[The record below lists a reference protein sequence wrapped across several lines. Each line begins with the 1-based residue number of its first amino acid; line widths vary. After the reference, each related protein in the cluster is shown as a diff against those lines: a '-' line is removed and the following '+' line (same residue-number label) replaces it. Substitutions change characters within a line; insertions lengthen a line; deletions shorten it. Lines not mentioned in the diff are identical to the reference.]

1 MDSYSKPPL
10 ARPAQAGKGFASGSR
25 HGDAASTGQGLAY
38 TITRFRSAAATARNV
53 ALVGDAGRLGRYAV
67 HVTVLAL
74 AVIAVGA
81 SAAPRVDALSA
92 SILSASIAEPLPQ
105 PPFELFATRGFFASN
120 GNAVSRL
127 ADWHTSIPYRTRRDI
142 AVYVVQPGDTVQGIA
157 SAYGLNP
164 ETIMWANPAV
174 EDLPDLLRIGQE
186 IVILPIDGVYHEVKE
201 GDSLQAIAAQYK
213 VDVDAITGTA
223 NEWNKLQPPDYAITP
238 GAKLIVAGGVK
249 PYVPKLVTAYDGP
262 IPSGARGTG
271 RFQWPVVGRITQDY
285 WYGHRAVDI
294 AAPTGTPVY
303 AADGG
308 FVSFVGWTNVGY
320 GYLIRI
326 DHGNGFASW
335 YAHLSGYD
343 VVLGQAVRRGD
354 RIGAVGSTGNSSG
367 PHLHLEIRTAEG
379 LINPRFYLP

>member
-1 MDSYSKPPL
+1 
-10 ARPAQAGKGFASGSR
+10 
-25 HGDAASTGQGLAY
+25 
-38 TITRFRSAAATARNV
+38 
-53 ALVGDAGRLGRYAV
+53 
-67 HVTVLAL
+67 
-74 AVIAVGA
+74 
-81 SAAPRVDALSA
+81 
-92 SILSASIAEPLPQ
+92 LPQ

-127 ADWHTSIPYRTRRDI
+127 ADSHTSIPYRTRRDV

-157 SAYGLNP
+157 AAYGLNP

-201 GDSLQAIAAQYK
+201 GDSLQSIAAKYK
-213 VDVDAITGTA
+213 AEAGAITGAA

-238 GAKLIVAGGVK
+238 GMKLIVAGGVK
-249 PYVPKLVTAYDGP
+249 PYVPKLVTAYNGP

-308 FVSFVGWTNVGY
+308 FVSYVGWTDFGY

>member
-1 MDSYSKPPL
+1 MDSHSYPPL
-10 ARPAQAGKGFASGSR
+10 VNPAQAGHRRMSSPER
-25 HGDAASTGQGLAY
+25 GLVLQAY
-38 TITRFRSAAATARNV
+38 RFWSAAVRWSAVTAV
-53 ALVGDAGRLGRYAV
+53 GSTALTGAGESLGRYAV
-67 HVTVLAL
+67 HITMLLL
-74 AVIAVGA
+74 AVIAVGV
-81 SAAPRVDALSA
+81 SAAPRVDSVAA
-92 SILSASIAEPLPQ
+92 GILSASIAEPLPQ
-105 PPFELFATRGFFASN
+105 PSFELFATRGFFASN

-127 ADWHTSIPYRTRRDI
+127 ADSHTSIPYRTRRDI
-142 AVYVVQPGDTVQGIA
+142 VVYVVQPGDTVQGIA
-157 SAYGLNP
+157 AAYGLNP

-186 IVILPIDGVYHEVKE
+186 IVVLPIDGVYHEVKE
-201 GDSLQAIAAQYK
+201 GDSLQSIAAKYK
-213 VDVDAITGTA
+213 VDVGAITGAA
-223 NEWNKLQPPDYAITP
+223 NEWNQLQAPDYTITP
-238 GAKLIVAGGVK
+238 GVKLIVAGGSK
-249 PYVPKLVTAYDGP
+249 PYVPKLVTAYNGP
-262 IPSGARGTG
+262 IPTGARGTG

-308 FVSFVGWTNVGY
+308 FVSFVGWTEIGY

-335 YAHLSGYD
+335 YAHLSGFN

-354 RIGAVGSTGNSSG
+354 LIGSVGSTGHSSG
-367 PHLHLEIRTAEG
+367 PHLHFEIRTVEG